1 LTKGAAHGIEG
12 TMNRLRCAA
21 AFAVTAACLVS
32 SGARA
37 QPADEHAAAQALV
50 AEVVA
55 APQAA
60 AATADAV
67 AHAKDALERATRL
80 RVAGDEAHAKAAD
93 GVALEWAQTARDV
106 VHAADAESRA
116 AELRKKAVDA
126 QAQLDRSR
134 ALVEAAVASI
144 GRLQAEL
151 AQASAAP
158 PADHAAV
165 EVHDGEPAPNKKGA
179 AKKPATAGARTN
191 KTDAGKTP

>member
-1 LTKGAAHGIEG
+1 
-12 TMNRLRCAA
+12 MNRLRCPACC
-21 AFAVTAACLVS
+21 AVAAACLVS

-50 AEVVA
+50 AEVEA
-55 APQAA
+55 APQ

-93 GVALEWAQTARDV
+93 GVALEWAQTARDIN
-106 VHAADAESRA
+106 HAADAEARA

-134 ALVEAAVASI
+134 ALVEAAIASI

-179 AKKPATAGARTN
+179 AKKPATTGARTN
-191 KTDAGKTP
+191 KADAGKTP